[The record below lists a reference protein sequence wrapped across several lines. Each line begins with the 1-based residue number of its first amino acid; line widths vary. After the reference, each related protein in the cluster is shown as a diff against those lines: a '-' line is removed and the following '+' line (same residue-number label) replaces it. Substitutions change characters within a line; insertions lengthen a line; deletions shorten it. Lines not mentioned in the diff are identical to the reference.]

1 MSDIR
6 LRTGQIA
13 ELVACVDAEGSGNL
27 GGLAQSYVFGA
38 STLIETFY
46 AIQFHEASSVTFT
59 NLSGTNVTNRPFPS
73 GQTIFGNFTS
83 ITWVSGSYTAY
94 RL

>member
-1 MSDIR
+1 MSDTR
-6 LRTGQIA
+6 LRTGQIV
-13 ELVACVDAEGSGNL
+13 ELVASVDAEGSGSL

-38 STLIETFY
+38 STLTDPSY

-59 NLSGTNVTNRPFPS
+59 NTSGTNVTARPFPA